1 MSTEQTFSE
10 FFEELGGIDNL
21 KLMLNIRNIIYG
33 EVHKSPAV
41 DFALGW
47 EKRAEFRI
55 IRKKPFYFYEGE
67 EDGDNYFIYVDGLR
81 TTFLMKRREIRAQMS
96 NLVRHHTG
104 YEIFF

>member
-1 MSTEQTFSE
+1 MTQESKFNE

-21 KLMLNIRNIIYG
+21 KLMVNIKNIIYG
-33 EVHKSPAV
+33 EVHRSPAV
-41 DFALGW
+41 DFTLGW

-55 IRKKPFYFYEGE
+55 IRKKPFHFYEGE
-67 EDGDNYFIYVDGLR
+67 ENGDNYFIYVNGLR
-81 TTFLMKRREIRAQMS
+81 TTFLVKRIGIRTQMS

>member
-1 MSTEQTFSE
+1 MSTEQTLSE

-21 KLMLNIRNIIYG
+21 KLMVNIRNIIYG

-41 DFALGW
+41 DFTLGW

-55 IRKKPFYFYEGE
+55 IRKKSFYFYESE
-67 EDGDNYFIYVDGLR
+67 EDGDNYFIYVSGLR
-81 TTFLMKRREIRAQMS
+81 TTFLMKRGEIRSQMS